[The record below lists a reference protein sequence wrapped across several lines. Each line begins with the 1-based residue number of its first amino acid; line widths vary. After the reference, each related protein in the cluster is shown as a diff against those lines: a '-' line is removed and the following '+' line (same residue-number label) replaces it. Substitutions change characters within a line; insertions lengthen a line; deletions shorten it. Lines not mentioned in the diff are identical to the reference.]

1 MSQLG
6 TKNFSDV
13 RGKRL
18 RNVSFPTTQRCQTRE
33 WKYEKN
39 ANGWRPR
46 LLARRGSRSRKS
58 PERGPDV
65 KVVRL
70 LVHKP
75 RPGGRRR
82 VELRRARWQINCE
95 PCADGLIHLSCRYK
109 RLSRS
114 NFILRFWLSHPD
126 SFEPLR
132 PLPFLFHSAERF
144 SIRPAQRDEIPRYRR
159 EFFLSVGL
167 CWSLRSRL
175 CPLPSAKLH
184 GQLLKTAYRILPG
197 LGFFSVRVRVR
208 TYFFFLFSFLFSFLT
223 LPNRG
228 WIKRNWK
235 REWKKGERNKEGKD
249 LRYLQLNAAKKK
261 RVVEIVMISPKLWLE
276 FFEDAKMRGME

>member
-1 MSQLG
+1 M
-6 TKNFSDV
+6 V
-13 RGKRL
+13 RM
-18 RNVSFPTTQRCQTRE
+18 VRE
-33 WKYEKN
+33 T
-39 ANGWRPR
+39 ACDR
-46 LLARRGSRSRKS
+46 LLLAGRGSRSRKS

-132 PLPFLFHSAERF
+132 PLSLSLSLGRQRAERF

-159 EFFLSVGL
+159 ERVLSLCRAVGRRVRA
-167 CWSLRSRL
+167 SVP
-175 CPLPSAKLH
+175 CPLRNC
-184 GQLLKTAYRILPG
+184 TANFWKPHIEFYLAWA
-197 LGFFSVRVRVR
+197 L
-208 TYFFFLFSFLFSFLT
+208 FFLFCPRTSTHFLFFSKKKKKK
-223 LPNRG
+223 RQKG
-228 WIKRNWK
+228 RIKR
-235 REWKKGERNKEGKD
+235 KEGG
-249 LRYLQLNAAKKK
+249 YLQLNATKKK
-261 RVVEIVMISPKLWLE
+261 TCRGGVIMISLRISRRCINAWNGIL
-276 FFEDAKMRGME
+276 